1 MTNHDNPYSYPH
13 GMVYSGSQSAE
24 AKVARPL
31 CKYEDSTSGTK
42 RKSDSVQYEK
52 KKDKQKRK
60 KKVHKICSIEGC
72 TKYAQK
78 GGVCWG
84 HGAKDSA
91 KKCSHEGCTNHVV
104 KGGVCT
110 RHGAKV
116 KKYTCSH
123 EGCTKYAKKGGVCR
137 RHGANKMT

>member
-72 TKYAQK
+72 TKYAQRR
-78 GGVCWG
+78 GVCIM
-84 HGAKDSA
+84 HGAKV
-91 KKCSHEGCTNHVV
+91 KLCSHEGCNNQ
-104 KGGVCT
+104 
-110 RHGAKV
+110 
-116 KKYTCSH
+116 
-123 EGCTKYAKKGGVCR
+123 AKKGGVCIM
-137 RHGANKMT
+137 HGAKVKL

>member
-60 KKVHKICSIEGC
+60 KKVHKICLMKDVPSMPREEEYVSC
-72 TKYAQK
+72 MVPRSSSAATRDATTKPRKEEYVSCMVPRSNSEATDFPNNLHCIK
-78 GGVCWG
+78 
-84 HGAKDSA
+84 
-91 KKCSHEGCTNHVV
+91 
-104 KGGVCT
+104 
-110 RHGAKV
+110 
-116 KKYTCSH
+116 
-123 EGCTKYAKKGGVCR
+123 
-137 RHGANKMT
+137 